1 MAQVEV
7 EVNGRPYRLSCQ
19 AGQEDHLRGLVRRL
33 DEQAGAMARSAGAA
47 PPDKI
52 MLMAALMIADQL
64 SDAEAEIERLK
75 SEALSAKARAKS
87 GGGGAVASAAA
98 DERRMASMEAAC
110 TELLD
115 GAAAQMEKIAAK
127 LRGA

>member
-64 SDAEAEIERLK
+64 SDAEAEIHRLK

-87 GGGGAVASAAA
+87 GGGAVASAAA
-98 DERRMASMEAAC
+98 DERRMASMEDAC

-115 GAAAQMEKIAAK
+115 GAAAQMEKIAPK